1 MKISKK
7 QRSPFKMV
15 LPFQEINSASVPRK
29 AHREVRKNE
38 ATILSADQSPPSCV
52 LPCAL

>member
-7 QRSPFKMV
+7 QRSPFMMV
-15 LPFQEINSASVPRK
+15 LPFSGNQFCKCSSESPLRS
-29 AHREVRKNE
+29 EKNE
-38 ATILSADQSPPSCV
+38 ANILSADQSRPSCV